1 MVHHLQLKKIF
12 LCLCY
17 ILLFFYTKEN
27 NLDPIFVNKN
37 LSTTYILGSGILK
50 SDIFLDPKLNQ
61 GWQPVVYKVCT
72 SHRIF
77 LSFSTEKKF
86 IEPLK
91 NYAQDNVDLDF
102 NFPFICYKFP
112 RSEDTK
118 EG

>member
-1 MVHHLQLKKIF
+1 MVHHLRLKKIF
-12 LCLCY
+12 LFLCY

-27 NLDPIFVNKN
+27 YLDPIFVNKT
-37 LSTTYILGSGILK
+37 LSTQFILGSGILK
-50 SDIFLDPKLNQ
+50 SDIFLDPKLNH

-72 SHRIF
+72 SHKIF
-77 LSFSTEKKF
+77 LNFSTENKF
-86 IEPLK
+86 IVPLK
-91 NYAQDNVDLDF
+91 NYPRYNLDLDF